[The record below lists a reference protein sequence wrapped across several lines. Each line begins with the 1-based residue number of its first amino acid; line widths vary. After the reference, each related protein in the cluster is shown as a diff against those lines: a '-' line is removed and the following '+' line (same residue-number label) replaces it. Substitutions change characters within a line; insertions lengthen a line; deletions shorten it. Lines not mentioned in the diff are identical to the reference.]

1 MKRIFLFCLFY
12 VTCIYAHAYQEA
24 HVKERSFS
32 AGITIGLG
40 SASIHDAGNP
50 TFDIDQLK
58 QKRKNSGKYSSLKQ
72 KGCNYSSLI
81 EGGGLTSGE
90 VGSVGCA
97 LCGGVY
103 FAYAFSNY
111 ISGEIQMNY
120 ISKSILMTYK
130 GMAFFSMRCYTIPS
144 IELYSKGLSFPLLG
158 SFYPFGNQKG
168 FKFFIGIALDF
179 PTLYKK
185 FIQYGMVKNWDEG
198 QEVAYSAFEAQFR
211 NWDMAMVIGI
221 GYEWCAGWILDI
233 RYNRGFLGLLKKNY
247 FADKL
252 FKDSDIT
259 GIKNIKNRYTTFTI
273 GYNILRLFK
282 V

>member
-1 MKRIFLFCLFY
+1 MKRIFLFFLFY
-12 VTCIYAHAYQEA
+12 VTCIYAHAYQET

-40 SASIHDAGNP
+40 PASIHGLGNP
-50 TFDIDQLK
+50 YFDIDQLK
-58 QKRKNSGKYSSLKQ
+58 QKRKSSG
-72 KGCNYSSLI
+72 NHSSLI

-130 GMAFFSMRCYTIPS
+130 GNTFFSMRLYAIPS
-144 IELYSKGLSFPLLG
+144 IYLYSKGLSFPLLG

-168 FKFFIGIALDF
+168 LKLFAGIALDF
-179 PTLYKK
+179 PTLCKR
-185 FIQYGMVKNWDEG
+185 FMQYGMAKEWYEG
-198 QEVAYSAFEAQFR
+198 KEVAYTAFKKQLR

-233 RYNRGFLGLLKKNY
+233 RYNRGFLGLLKENY
-247 FADKL
+247 LADKL